1 MRRKNKKKLETKYII
16 LIVIGLLILLLSI
29 YAHIIKDKRE
39 LSKIEQ
45 VLKDSVITVENIV
58 LFPFRYI
65 IDEFNEF
72 INLRKVYDEN
82 ETLKRNL
89 DRYDLI
95 YTQNQELKR
104 QIEKLREE
112 LDIDYTLTDY
122 EYLNASIT
130 NRNIGYWYD
139 TITINKGSKHG
150 IEKDMAV
157 ITSKGLI
164 GKVVK
169 TTTFN
174 SEVKLITS
182 KNSNNKISVIINNGE
197 NDVSYGI
204 LSGYNEEDNTLMIE
218 GISDNKETKEGS
230 IVYTSGLNDIF
241 PSGIEI
247 GTVKKQEYD
256 NYGLSKI
263 VYITPSA
270 DINDISI
277 VTVLKRK
284 ESK

>member
-1 MRRKNKKKLETKYII
+1 MRKKNKPRLETKYIVLII
-16 LIVIGLLILLLSI
+16 LGVIILLLSI
-29 YAHIIKDKRE
+29 YSYIIKDKRE

-58 LFPFRYI
+58 LFPIRYI
-65 IDEFNEF
+65 TNEFKEF
-72 INLRKVYDEN
+72 INLRNVYNEN
-82 ETLKRNL
+82 EILKRNL

-95 YTQNQELKR
+95 YSQNQELKR
-104 QIEKLREE
+104 QLEKVKEE
-112 LDIDYTLTDY
+112 ANIDYMLTDY
-122 EYLNASIT
+122 EYLNAAIV

-150 IEKDMAV
+150 IKKDMAV

-164 GKVVK
+164 GKIVK

-204 LSGYNEEDNTLMIE
+204 LSGYNEKDNTLMIE

-230 IVYTSGLNDIF
+230 LVYTSGLNDIF

-247 GTVKKQEYD
+247 GKVKKIEKD

-263 VYITPSA
+263 VYVTPSA
-270 DINDISI
+270 DINDISL
-277 VTVLKRK
+277 VSVLKRK
-284 ESK
+284 DS